1 MEVVRLGSLVLTGA
15 DGAQHRVGDYWE
27 QRPVILVFLRH
38 FGCLLCREHA
48 AQLRDHYERIQALG
62 ADVIAIGTGDERYAE
77 AFVADEAIPFPVLVD
92 DDGAAAQA
100 VSVRTIPFL
109 QLLFD
114 PRSWPGGVRARRAG
128 FRIHRSGQ
136 RVTQLGATFVIG
148 PGSTVRYAHID
159 RHSAD
164 HAPLDTV
171 LGTLAA

>member
-1 MEVVRLGSLVLTGA
+1 M
-15 DGAQHRVGDYWE
+15 
-27 QRPVILVFLRH
+27 
-38 FGCLLCREHA
+38 REH
-48 AQLRDHYERIQALG
+48 YEQIQALG
-62 ADVIAIGTGDERYAE
+62 GEVVAIGTGDGRYAR

-100 VSVRTIPFL
+100 VSVRTIRFL

-114 PRSWPGGVRARRAG
+114 PRSWPGGLRARRAG
-128 FRIHRSGQ
+128 FRIHRSGA
-136 RVTQLGATFVIG
+136 RVTQLGATFVIV

-171 LGTLAA
+171 LAHLTD